1 LIDNAFEI
9 GRKELLDSF
18 IVVVFCAREIF
29 SLEVVDASSAGFIL
43 VLNLRL
49 NFIHEKVIFAI
60 NYLNN
65 K

>member
-1 LIDNAFEI
+1 
-9 GRKELLDSF
+9 
-18 IVVVFCAREIF
+18 
-29 SLEVVDASSAGFIL
+29 LEVVDASSAGFIL